1 MIVGGYA
8 HHVGDYHLG
17 ILFLTNQLQNERVN
31 AYHMLDS
38 SSPLSQ
44 SSIAAIANLLDLW
57 VMKFDPQ
64 NPWNIGQHVTTYA
77 NITEFH

>member
-8 HHVGDYHLG
+8 HYVGDYHLG

-44 SSIAAIANLLDLW
+44 SSIANLLDLW
-57 VMKFDPQ
+57 VIKFDPQ
-64 NPWNIGQHVTTYA
+64 NPLNIGQHVTTYA
-77 NITEFH
+77 NITEFL